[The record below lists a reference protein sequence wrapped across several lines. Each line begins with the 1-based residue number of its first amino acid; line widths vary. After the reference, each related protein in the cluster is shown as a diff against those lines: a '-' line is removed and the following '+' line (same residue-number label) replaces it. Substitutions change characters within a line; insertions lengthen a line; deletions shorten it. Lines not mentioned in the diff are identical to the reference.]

1 MQKTQADQDQGPIAP
16 FIVPQWAQDRKRK
29 ERPKMKKANGEGSLR
44 RRKDGSWE
52 YRITVEGRKTPL
64 SFYSK
69 DADGRG
75 AKKKYHAW
83 LKATGGRAVEQ
94 VMTVN
99 RWASSWLALKKPT
112 VAYGTYANYERY
124 TNDFILPAIGDLKL
138 ESVRPYHIAQLYAD
152 TKVSSLSTSAKNEIR
167 VCLNGI
173 FKSARKNRLCTENP
187 AEDETFSRSQPKPP
201 QVFSLEDVR
210 AILAF
215 APSHKWGTYAQAAL
229 LTGLRTE
236 ELCGLTWSDL
246 SLKTDPPYVRI
257 HQVIAKEDNSGP
269 DTAIPKDK
277 TGKEKRRRI
286 YALRPQTKGKRERIV
301 VLTEEG
307 AAAFRGLPKTGIFV
321 FPGLG
326 DKAFLTPPQF
336 AHRWEAVL
344 RDLNRTLRPE
354 NQIPMLSPH
363 KARHTYGTYLLN
375 GGANI
380 RAVQEQLGHAKLSTT
395 QLYTHVDLETKKNN
409 VLKLAY

>member
-1 MQKTQADQDQGPIAP
+1 
-16 FIVPQWAQDRKRK
+16 
-29 ERPKMKKANGEGSLR
+29 MKKANGEGSLR
-44 RRKDGSWE
+44 QRKDGSWE

-83 LKATGGRAVEQ
+83 LKTTGGRAVEQ

-99 RWASSWLALKKPT
+99 RWAASWLSLKKPT

-124 TNDFILPAIGDLKL
+124 TNDFILPSIGDLKL
-138 ESVRPYHIAQLYAD
+138 EAVRPYHIAQLYAD
-152 TKVSSLSTSAKNEIR
+152 PKVSKLSNSAKNEIR

-187 AEDETFSRSQPKPP
+187 AEDETFSRSQSKTP
-201 QVFSLEDVR
+201 QVFSLNDIR
-210 AILAF
+210 TILSY
-215 APSHKWGTYAQAAL
+215 APSHKWGPYALAAL

-246 SLKTDPPYVRI
+246 SLSSDPPYARI
-257 HQVIAKEDNSGP
+257 HQVIAKADNSGP
-269 DTAIPKDK
+269 GMILPKDK
-277 TGKEKRRRI
+277 TGKEKRRRV
-286 YALRPQTKGKRERIV
+286 YSLRPQTKGKKERLV

-307 AAAFRGLPKTGIFV
+307 ADVFRKIPKSGIFV
-321 FPGLG
+321 FQGL
-326 DKAFLTPPQF
+326 DMNAFITPPQF

-344 RDLNRTLRPE
+344 RDLNRTLDQE
-354 NQIPMLSPH
+354 HQIPMLSPH
-363 KARHTYGTYLLN
+363 KARHTYATYLLS
-375 GGANI
+375 GGADI
-380 RAVQEQLGHAKLSTT
+380 RAVQEQLGHAKISTT
-395 QLYTHVDLETKKNN
+395 QLYTHVDLEAKKNN